1 MLSSILIMYIERF
14 SKNPSR
20 QFGKFCKRRV
30 SRYSYSVKQQHGW
43 TLKDVSKFLSSIIIV
58 ERRGTNRNGWRENG
72 RRNKGGS
79 GGEGARFFNW
89 ALLRKRRRAKERRR
103 KERGGVGD
111 GARKKEERGGS
122 HRALLLIPR
131 NGSINEMAGQTKP
144 NAIARNT
151 RSSWAP
157 APCVSLER
165 STASLAVPAPSE
177 TEKVS

>member
-1 MLSSILIMYIERF
+1 MSDRILETKESVSITCKFYNEAAQSIALFIRSNNTDGRWLTAKGFEILIVHHYRRT
-14 SKNPSR
+14 SR
-20 QFGKFCKRRV
+20 NE
-30 SRYSYSVKQQHGW
+30 S
-43 TLKDVSKFLSSIIIV
+43 D
-58 ERRGTNRNGWRENG
+58 GWRENG

-103 KERGGVGD
+103 KERGGVGAGD
-111 GARKKEERGGS
+111 EARKKEERGGS

-165 STASLAVPAPSE
+165 STTSLAVPAP
-177 TEKVS
+177 